1 MAKIA
6 PSRPKLDH
14 AMSVKNMGVAVVGGV
29 GGVVGGVG
37 GMLGGGVDK
46 FSSAVALTLEQQC
59 RGVIGLGIIQLVI
72 SVCLVIVAA
81 SGPGDGA
88 DMSLNIISSFVAL
101 VGGCVGIHGA
111 RCVSMPEDDK
121 PSPEHGR
128 PELMFFVIVE
138 VWATSCM
145 TTFLFSAASE
155 KAGEGFYCN
164 ENTLGFAV
172 STLKAAGSCDE
183 NKAAVVFQIIFA
195 LGMCANTLI
204 GAYFGLRVSERVQDR
219 ANQVKADKLRAELL
233 APELADDEDGVIE
246 LAPSAAAE
254 PAGAEPTAAQA
265 APAEESKDAEAAP
278 AKEPRDPTDE
288 EVVASALAETP
299 GAATGNPA
307 GNTVS
312 L

>member
-1 MAKIA
+1 M
-6 PSRPKLDH
+6 
-14 AMSVKNMGVAVVGGV
+14 
-29 GGVVGGVG
+29 
-37 GMLGGGVDK
+37 
-46 FSSAVALTLEQQC
+46 
-59 RGVIGLGIIQLVI
+59 
-72 SVCLVIVAA
+72 CLVIVAA

-111 RCVSMPEDDK
+111 RCVSMPEADK

-164 ENTLGFAV
+164 DSNLGFTG

-219 ANQVKADKLRAELL
+219 ANEIKADKLRADLL
-233 APELADDEDGVIE
+233 QPELVDEEDGEVE
-246 LAPSAAAE
+246 LVPAAAAAE
-254 PAGAEPTAAQA
+254 PAAA
-265 APAEESKDAEAAP
+265 DAESASAEVAP
-278 AKEPRDPTDE
+278 VEKAKEPTDD
-288 EVVASALAETP
+288 EVVAAALAETP
-299 GAATGNPA
+299 GEIKE
-307 GNTVS
+307 VE

>member
-1 MAKIA
+1 MAL
-6 PSRPKLDH
+6 S
-14 AMSVKNMGVAVVGGV
+14 
-29 GGVVGGVG
+29 
-37 GMLGGGVDK
+37 
-46 FSSAVALTLEQQC
+46 LEQQC
-59 RGVIGLGIIQLVI
+59 KGVIGLGVIQLVI

-88 DMSLNIISSFVAL
+88 DMSLNIISSFIAL

-111 RCVSMPEDDK
+111 RCVRLPEDKK
-121 PSPEHGR
+121 PNPEHGR

-164 ENTLGFAV
+164 ESTLGFDVAA
-172 STLKAAGSCDE
+172 LKAAGSCDE

-195 LGMCANTLI
+195 LAMCANTLI

-219 ANQVKADKLRAELL
+219 ANDIKNEKLRAEAEAELRQ
-233 APELADDEDGVIE
+233 PELYDDGNGDVGGDSEPTASADAIVLAAEADD
-246 LAPSAAAE
+246 AAAE
-254 PAGAEPTAAQA
+254 D
-265 APAEESKDAEAAP
+265 ESKAIEQG
-278 AKEPRDPTDE
+278 PTDE
-288 EVVASALAETP
+288 EVVAAALAETP
-299 GAATGNPA
+299 GEHTDS
-307 GNTVS
+307 VE